1 MWQKGLFMLRSG
13 FKIFIDMLAG
23 VSCRLP
29 LVVIVYISRI
39 KGDENQGQSSS
50 LYIVYGLI
58 PHLPV
63 RRSKKS
69 NSVT

>member
-13 FKIFIDMLAG
+13 FKIFIDYY
-23 VSCRLP
+23 RLP

-39 KGDENQGQSSS
+39 KGIENQGQSSS